1 MCAMHTYSGRHG
13 KESLCTCSTRDGC
26 SFIPGCP
33 DCQSSNRRG
42 YWLTFDWQ
50 ISYEFGKPEPVTPE
64 TPKPGYDKE
73 GKKILGEKAVA
84 PPPEGS
90 RWGIRAWLA
99 GTKLTFGINDIFDT
113 APPYE
118 NNPTTGAGYDSSD
131 ETPFQRYFY
140 VEIEKK
146 F

>member
-1 MCAMHTYSGRHG
+1 LNYTDSEHDAFDFRAVGETLQQFVALTGLPQVHTV
-13 KESLCTCSTRDGC
+13 
-26 SFIPGCP
+26 
-33 DCQSSNRRG
+33 G

-50 ISYEFGKPEPVTPE
+50 ISYEFGKPQPVTPE